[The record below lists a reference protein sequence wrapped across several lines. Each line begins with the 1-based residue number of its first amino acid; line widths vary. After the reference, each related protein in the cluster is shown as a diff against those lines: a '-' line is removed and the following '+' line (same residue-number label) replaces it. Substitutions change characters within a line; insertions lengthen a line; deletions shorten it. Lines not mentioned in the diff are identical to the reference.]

1 MSIAKPSLMPSAEPL
16 VPIPMKL
23 IVGLGNPGSQY
34 DKTRHNAGFAVVDRL
49 VAKFGGGQVA
59 KARFQAVTVEATIA
73 GEKTLLMKPTTYMNR
88 SGQSVAEALRFF
100 KAEAATDLLVIT
112 DEVYLPTGVIRMKP
126 GGGTAGHNGLANI
139 QQLLGTDQYPRLRV
153 GVGLLPS
160 GGKPSFMDQADFV
173 LGRFSD
179 EEQTLLEQALK
190 KSTEACE
197 LFVSKGPAHAMN
209 FANAGEKPEKK
220 PEKKEPLGEPRKPMN
235 AEEDREK

>member
-1 MSIAKPSLMPSAEPL
+1 
-16 VPIPMKL
+16 
-23 IVGLGNPGSQY
+23 
-34 DKTRHNAGFAVVDRL
+34 
-49 VAKFGGGQVA
+49 
-59 KARFQAVTVEATIA
+59 
-73 GEKTLLMKPTTYMNR
+73 
-88 SGQSVAEALRFF
+88 
-100 KAEAATDLLVIT
+100 
-112 DEVYLPTGVIRMKP
+112 
-126 GGGTAGHNGLANI
+126 
-139 QQLLGTDQYPRLRV
+139 V

-220 PEKKEPLGEPRKPMN
+220 PEQKEKAQQRQEKHKEMNGERDGGGSLP
-235 AEEDREK
+235 AQS

>member
-1 MSIAKPSLMPSAEPL
+1 MPHVEELYGGDVANAPDER
-16 VPIPMKL
+16 
-23 IVGLGNPGSQY
+23 LGY
-34 DKTRHNAGFAVVDRL
+34 D
-49 VAKFGGGQVA
+49 
-59 KARFQAVTVEATIA
+59 
-73 GEKTLLMKPTTYMNR
+73 
-88 SGQSVAEALRFF
+88 
-100 KAEAATDLLVIT
+100 
-112 DEVYLPTGVIRMKP
+112 
-126 GGGTAGHNGLANI
+126 
-139 QQLLGTDQYPRLRV
+139 V